1 MIESR
6 VASRYAKSML
16 NLANEQ
22 GSLIEAFDEMKLISD
37 TFESS
42 RELQLLL
49 NSPIIKVD
57 KKVAVFNAIFKDKL
71 SDLTLNF
78 VSIIIKKRREGHLYD
93 ITRSFQT
100 QFRHQNNI
108 VIAEV
113 TSANGLDDKMRST
126 VLKLVQES
134 LKSEVELIE
143 KQNPDLI
150 GGMVLRIG
158 DQQYDGS
165 LLRSL
170 NDLKKEFDIKQ
181 YKAN

>member
-6 VASRYAKSML
+6 VASRYAKSLL

-22 GSLIEAFDEMKLISD
+22 GSLVEAFDEMKLISD

-42 RELQLLL
+42 RELQLFL

-57 KKVAVFNAIFKDKL
+57 KKIAVFNAIFEGKL
-71 SDLTLNF
+71 SQLTLNF
-78 VSIIIKKRREGHLYD
+78 VSIIIKKRREGHLYN

-100 QFRHQNNI
+100 QYRHQNKI

-113 TSANGLDDKMRST
+113 TSANGLDEKMRSR

-134 LKSEVELIE
+134 LKSEVDLIE
-143 KQNPDLI
+143 KQNPGLI
-150 GGMVLRIG
+150 GGMILRIG
-158 DQQYDGS
+158 DKQYDGS

-170 NDLKKEFDIKQ
+170 NDLKKEFNIKQ